1 MKEVKRKMDY
11 TIESQLI
18 RTLIATAIVAC
29 LYLLLNRGLK
39 KVCDRIDDHYYVTTL
54 RKVGQNFIQYS
65 FFLIYLVYII
75 SVFVNVAQIVFVVAA
90 FILTLMFILKS
101 KIVSIVTG
109 LYRILSGIISV
120 NDDVIING
128 TVKGTVRE
136 ISLNT
141 IKIFGD
147 ENSVTVLD
155 HTEIKTIE
163 KLFKGL
169 KEVKA
174 TAIISFREDPEKV
187 EDILIKL
194 TTKINEKFSSYL
206 IKVDEEKMLEKF
218 TYEGITKLNSG
229 YQGIEYTIRGTVYSD
244 DYDDIK
250 RKIDRELAICIYKNR
265 LKVFEQNVFFKT
277 RAEK

>member
-1 MKEVKRKMDY
+1 MDY
-11 TIESQLI
+11 MIESQLI
-18 RTLIATAIVAC
+18 RTLIATAIVVC
-29 LYLLLNRGLK
+29 LYFLLNRKLK
-39 KVCDRIDDHYYVTTL
+39 NICDRIDDHYYVTML
-54 RKVGQNFIQYS
+54 RRVGQSSIQYG

-75 SVFVNVAQIVFVVAA
+75 SVFVNVAQVVLVVAA
-90 FILTLMFILKS
+90 FVITLMFILKT
-101 KIVSIVTG
+101 KIISFATG
-109 LYRILSGIISV
+109 LYRILTGIISV
-120 NDDVIING
+120 NDDVVING
-128 TVKGTVRE
+128 NVKGTVRE

-141 IKIFGD
+141 IKIFGED
-147 ENSVTVLD
+147 NSVTALD
-155 HTEIKTIE
+155 HAEVKTIE

-194 TTKINEKFSSYL
+194 ATKINEKFSSYL
-206 IKVDEEKMLEKF
+206 IKVDEEQPLEKF

-244 DYDDIK
+244 DYEDIK
-250 RKIDRELAICIYKNR
+250 RKIDRELAICIYKNKLR
-265 LKVFEQNVFFKT
+265 VSEHNVFFKT